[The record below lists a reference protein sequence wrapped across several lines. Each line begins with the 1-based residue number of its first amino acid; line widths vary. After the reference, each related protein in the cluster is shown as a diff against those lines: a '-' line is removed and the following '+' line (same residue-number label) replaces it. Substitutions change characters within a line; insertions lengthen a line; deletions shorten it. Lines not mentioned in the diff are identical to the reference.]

1 MVRLEGTP
9 AFGLETK
16 NWNADKFYKTKR
28 SGTDEAIQQK
38 ARDALQRVEK
48 EAGSDKCSINIL
60 GMTHEIDSE
69 DLNLKNVTKLAQK
82 DAKVEAS
89 FFRKFM
95 NKSKVLGY
103 IPIIGTIM
111 GILRLKDAAVDESN
125 LHHDRVKHIVR
136 GTVETLSLGFLLAI
150 PDLIISFRHRH
161 DQSEVSDE
169 EPAGDS
175 SSYSSA
181 GSVESSEYPSIEDQG
196 ESSEISNSKKSV
208 GDSSSTLG
216 DSDESFLSDS
226 DKK

>member
-16 NWNADKFYKTKR
+16 NWNADKFYKTDR
-28 SGTDEAIQQK
+28 SGTDEVIQQK
-38 ARDALQRVEK
+38 AMDALQQIVK
-48 EAGSDKCSINIL
+48 EPGSDKCSVNVM

-69 DLNLKNVTKLAQK
+69 DLNLKNVTKLAQT

-161 DQSEVSDE
+161 DQPEASFE
-169 EPAGDS
+169 EPVGDS
-175 SSYSSA
+175 SSYSRTLEESSTSA
-181 GSVESSEYPSIEDQG
+181 KTSEESSEYSSI
-196 ESSEISNSKKSV
+196 
-208 GDSSSTLG
+208 
-216 DSDESFLSDS
+216 
-226 DKK
+226 DK